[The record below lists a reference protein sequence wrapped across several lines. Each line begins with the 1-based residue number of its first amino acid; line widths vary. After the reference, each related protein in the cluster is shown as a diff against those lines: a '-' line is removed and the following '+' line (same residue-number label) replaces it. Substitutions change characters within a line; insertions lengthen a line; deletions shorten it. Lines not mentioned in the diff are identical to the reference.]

1 MTPTRLGAL
10 VAAFVLISDQITKYW
25 ALDVL
30 EWGRAGR
37 IFVTAWF
44 DLVLVWNR
52 GISYGLFQQESDFGR
67 WALVAIAIAAA
78 IGCSIWLKSADN
90 RVLATGLGLIVG
102 GAIGNGIDRAIHGAV
117 IDFVSLH
124 YAGYYWYVFNI
135 ADAAIVAAV
144 AALVY
149 DSFRPRRN
157 VAENE
162 E

>member
-90 RVLATGLGLIVG
+90 RVLAVGLGLIVG